1 LKRADWVAGQI
12 KQLITDR
19 SLRPGDRLPK
29 EQELQALFGVSKG
42 TMREALALLEADG
55 LVRIRTGPQGG
66 ATIGEVPFDRA
77 FRLLQ
82 NYLYF
87 REPTTADLY
96 AVRLLI
102 EPELA
107 AGAVAAL
114 TAKDHAALEA
124 TIDCCA
130 PDPLHAR
137 RQDLHF
143 HDILANAHPNPLLRF
158 LAHFI
163 NRALRDLIVIEGNA
177 AAYQRFGQANVAAHR
192 AILDAARRRQS
203 DKVRTVMRRHIEEA
217 YEHVR
222 KLKATVDPR
231 LVVGSEISAETPP
244 AALRRR

>member
-29 EQELQALFGVSKG
+29 EHELQALFGVSKG

-55 LVRIRTGPQGG
+55 LVRIRTGPRGG

-87 REPTTADLY
+87 REPTVEDLY
-96 AVRLLI
+96 AVRLLV

-107 AGAVAAL
+107 AGAVPAL
-114 TAKDHAALEA
+114 KAHDFAALEA

-137 RQDLHF
+137 QQDLHF

-163 NRALRDLIVIEGNA
+163 NRALRDLIVIEGNVTT
-177 AAYQRFGQANVAAHR
+177 YQRFGESNVAAHR
-192 AILDAARRRQS
+192 AILDAARRRQN
-203 DKVRTVMRRHIEEA
+203 DKVRTLMRRHIEEA
-217 YEHVR
+217 LEHVR
-222 KLKATVDPR
+222 KLRATVDPR
-231 LVVGSEISAETPP
+231 LIIESELSAEKLP